1 MKSNKNISFTIVH
14 HAARIKLGLSLNDYC
29 VADTI
34 YHLSHNSANDLGW
47 CYKSKENMG
56 RDLGLSK
63 QTLHKIINK
72 LIEKGLVEKNEAG
85 QLRTTANWW
94 TAVIEMSQ
102 KSRLGVK
109 SDGEQLETLSTR
121 DSTKGLHYNYI
132 NKDSDT
138 DFAVAKRIPL
148 SIKTDRQT
156 LVVLQRWEDVYKAE
170 YQDLP
175 VFGLKEVS
183 CVKNALKQISERD
196 ALELIEDWFNSSRV
210 TSENRP
216 LVTFAFSN
224 ISITRWKACEL

>member
-14 HAARIKLGLSLNDYC
+14 HAARIKLGLSLNEYC

-72 LIEKGLVEKNEAG
+72 LIVKKLVEKNEAG

-94 TAVIEMSQ
+94 VAVIEMSQ

-109 SDGEQLETLSTR
+109 SDGGQEKNSSS
-121 DSTKGLHYNYI
+121 DSNKGLHYNYI
-132 NKDSDT
+132 NRDSNT
-138 DFAVAKRIPL
+138 DFAVAKRIPP

-156 LVVLQRWEDVYKAE
+156 LVVLQRWEDVYNAE

-175 VFGLKEVS
+175 ILGIKEVS

-210 TSENRP
+210 SSGNRP
-216 LVTFAFSN
+216 LATFAFSN
-224 ISITRWKACEL
+224 ISITRWKAAEL